1 MLGFINVFKTRGITS
16 HDVVDKV
23 RKIAG
28 IKQVGHGGT
37 LDPLAEGV
45 MIVAV
50 GKATRLLQFVRDDKV
65 YLAEI
70 LLGVQTDTDD
80 LEGEVIS
87 RTDDF
92 SHITSESVEQH
103 VKQFLGKQLQVPPIY
118 SAIKKGGMKMYDLA
132 RRGEAPE
139 VIESREIEIFSI
151 ETVSID
157 LPVIKARI
165 ACSKGTY
172 IRSIARDL
180 GSRLGVGGS
189 LKSLLRERSGPFH
202 VANSL
207 TPEQLAELRDQNKLG
222 NAILSL
228 DATLD
233 LAVLKIDRECARRV
247 MNGQAIDAAM
257 VNGEMIDTRKE
268 PGAATQEQPKGRRQ
282 SDEDIYGRQFRAAH
296 KDYYIFSLAEKP
308 IAFMKRCRDS
318 NGDRYK
324 PEVVLTNAADVL

>member
-1 MLGFINVFKTRGITS
+1 MLGFINVFKTKGITS
-16 HDVVDKV
+16 HDVVNKV
-23 RKIAG
+23 RKIVG

-87 RTDDF
+87 RCDDL
-92 SHITSESVEQH
+92 SHITSAMVEEN
-103 VKQFLGKQLQVPPIY
+103 VKQFLGKQLQVPPVY
-118 SAIKKGGMKMYDLA
+118 SAIKKGGMKLYDLA

-139 VIESREIEIFSI
+139 VIESREIEVFSI
-151 ETVSID
+151 ECVAVE
-157 LPVIKARI
+157 LPVVKARI

-180 GSRLGVGGS
+180 GSRLGVGGC
-189 LKSLLRERSGPFH
+189 LKSLLRERSGPFD
-202 VANSL
+202 VSDAR
-207 TPEQLAELRDQNKLG
+207 TPEQLAELRERNSLG
-222 NAILSL
+222 GAIVGL

-233 LAVLKIDRECARRV
+233 VAVMNIDMQCATRV
-247 MNGQAIDAAM
+247 VNGQAIAAENAGELIAA
-257 VNGEMIDTRKE
+257 NGKE
-268 PGAATQEQPKGRRQ
+268 VPAA
-282 SDEDIYGRQFRAAH
+282 DLYGQQFRAAH
-296 KDYYIFSLAEKP
+296 KDYYIFSMQDKP
-308 IAFMKRCRDS
+308 VALMKRCTDG
-318 NGDRYK
+318 NGDKFK
-324 PEVVLTNAADVL
+324 PEVVLANAKDL

>member
-16 HDVVDKV
+16 HDVVNKV
-23 RKIAG
+23 RKITG

-87 RTDDF
+87 RTDDL
-92 SHITSESVEQH
+92 SHITRESVEQH

-139 VIESREIEIFSI
+139 VIESREVEIFSI

-202 VANSL
+202 VGNSL
-207 TPEQLAELRDQNKLG
+207 TPEQLADLRNHDRLDDAIVSLG
-222 NAILSL
+222 
-228 DATLD
+228 ATLD
-233 LAVLKIDRECARRV
+233 LAVLDIDTECARRV
-247 MNGQAIDAAM
+247 GNGQAIDAAI
-257 VNGEMIDTRKE
+257 VESTCKWKKS
-268 PGAATQEQPKGRRQ
+268 GAGQSEQ
-282 SDEDIYGRQFRAAH
+282 SDNDIYDRQFRAAR
-296 KDYYIFSLAEKP
+296 DGYCIFSVGDKP
-308 IAFMKRCRDS
+308 IALMKRSTDS
-318 NGDRYK
+318 SGDKYK
-324 PEVVLTNAADVL
+324 PEVVLTNAAGAF